1 MLNNLTEFDNN
12 LFWVINSIN
21 SPFWDQIMI
30 AVTGKWIWFP
40 FYAALVAWLYFNIK
54 ERVVSVVLF
63 ALIILAFT
71 DSISFYIIKPTF
83 ERLRPCHVV
92 AFQSII
98 HAPDDCGGQ
107 YGFVSSHAANT
118 FGLAF
123 FLWILLRKHFP
134 AIRWMFVWAAFV
146 SYSRIYLGKHYP
158 ADIIGGMLLG
168 MGTAFVMYRIYTYFA
183 LRAGYSAGKF
193 WVRKLMELNY

>member
-1 MLNNLTEFDNN
+1 
-12 LFWVINSIN
+12 
-21 SPFWDQIMI
+21 MI
-30 AVTGKWIWFP
+30 AISGTWVWVP

-54 ERVVSVVLF
+54 ERVVTVVLF

-71 DSISFYIIKPTF
+71 DSISFYIIKEF
-83 ERLRPCHVV
+83 FKRLRPCHEV
-92 AFQSII
+92 AYRLLV
-98 HAPDDCGGQ
+98 HAPADCGGE
-107 YGFVSSHAANT
+107 YGFVSNHAANT

-134 AIRWMFVWAAFV
+134 AIRWMFVWAGIV

-168 MGTAFVMYRIYTYFA
+168 AAVAFVVYRVYTYFA
-183 LRAGYSAGKF
+183 LRAGYSRGKY
-193 WVRKLMELNY
+193 WVRKWMDLTY